1 MKRKLGQ
8 AGMRVQTGCRIE
20 AVSGTARAVGIA
32 TSAGP
37 IAADVVVLA
46 IGVRPATA
54 FLQGSGVAMQKG
66 AVVVDEFMRTNVPD
80 VYAAGDCALVKNMQ
94 TGRQQWSAMGST
106 ANLAARALA
115 KTLAGR
121 PAAYG
126 GCLGTGVVK
135 LLQDLSAGRTG

>member
-1 MKRKLGQ
+1 
-8 AGMRVQTGCRIE
+8 
-20 AVSGTARAVGIA
+20 
-32 TSAGP
+32 
-37 IAADVVVLA
+37 
-46 IGVRPATA
+46 
-54 FLQGSGVAMQKG
+54 MQKG

-135 LLQDLSAGRTG
+135 LLQDLSAGRTGLTEAQARHCLLYTSRCV